1 MDMNMIYAI
10 VVVIGVISFAFGV
23 NYLEK
28 KEYITPVQLNSITNM
43 FGLGVEFIDELDLK
57 NETQIMNISQIVMMS
72 LKYAIDI
79 SGTDK
84 EKVKLTALEYSE
96 GLCGKFKI
104 KLTDNRISLMS
115 KLIDAGLENKF
126 ADKFILK

>member
-28 KEYITPVQLNSITNM
+28 KEYITPIQLNSIMNM

-57 NETQIMNISQIVMMS
+57 NETQIMDISQLVMMS

-79 SGTDK
+79 SDTDK
-84 EKVKLTALEYSE
+84 EKAKLTALEYSE
-96 GLCGKFKI
+96 GLCNKFKI

-126 ADKFILK
+126 ADKFISK